1 MLAVLGILCGCLLL
15 APPQQETVVR
25 ATAQEVLL
33 DVVVRDSKGRFVRDL
48 KPEEIEVS
56 DEGAPQK
63 LTGFRLITGKEQMG
77 LTGEQGRLLAERLP
91 LDPAREVRLVTLLF
105 ESVPVDQRKLARQA
119 ALDFLSRPL
128 EQNVLAA
135 VFIVSH
141 RLHVLQKY
149 TSDRDRL
156 RTAVERATSGEFSE
170 MQSVI
175 ADVQKRLDSVAH
187 EGSTAMSAGAQGLLE
202 GQPSPEVAASGG
214 NSNAEAVRIDMIKNI
229 LGLSERIF
237 RADSSR
243 GTLTG
248 LMAVVRGLAAM
259 PGRKTVLYFAPGLS
273 VTDTTT
279 EFFKDTIRSASAAG
293 VTVYAVDVR
302 GLTTGSDQV
311 ASRRLLGQA
320 GGAAKNQQEVQS
332 ETVQRGV
339 SRQDVTVFDQAQD
352 AIVAN
357 AQESMAALAESTGG
371 RLIAN
376 TNDLRGPLR
385 QLREEVLTYYEL
397 AYASPAKLLD
407 GRFRRVS
414 VKVKRPG
421 TTVQTRAGYFALG
434 SRADGLNAFETPLL
448 HILNAAELPHAFP
461 FRVAAIRFASPKYGL
476 AIEVPL
482 SVIDFTEELEKK
494 RYRGHISFLLA
505 VKDPAGEIVRRFS
518 RDLGFYAPAADLEA
532 YRKREFAGTFHL
544 DLPPGRYT
552 VDSAVLDR
560 ESMRASAQ
568 RATVTVAAPAN
579 GIAIGDITLVR
590 QTEAEMIPA
599 DLEDPFHL
607 DGNRIVPRLD
617 PAFRR
622 GADPALTFYAVLV
635 PSPGTDKPEA
645 TVEVVKDGVVL
656 TKSAIVLPAPD
667 HRSRMRYIASLPLGA
682 LGIGTYELKITATQG
697 GSAAESRTAFVIEP

>member
-1 MLAVLGILCGCLLL
+1 MLGILCGCLLF

-141 RLHVLQKY
+141 RLHVLQEY
-149 TSDRDRL
+149 TTDRERL
-156 RTAVERATSGEFSE
+156 RTAVEQATSGEFSE

-175 ADVQKRLDSVAH
+175 VDVQKRLDSVAH
-187 EGSTAMSAGAQGLLE
+187 EGSQAMSAGAQGHLE
-202 GQPSPEVAASGG
+202 GLGPIEAGARGAGASEAA
-214 NSNAEAVRIDMIKNI
+214 RIAIIKNM
-229 LGLSERIF
+229 LGLSERIYC
-237 RADSSR
+237 ADSSR
-243 GTLTG
+243 GTLAG
-248 LMAVVRGLAAM
+248 LLAVVRGLAAM

-279 EFFKDTIRSASAAG
+279 EFFKDAIRSANAAS

-302 GLTTGSDQV
+302 GLTTGSDNV

-320 GGAAKNQQEVQS
+320 GEASKGQQ
-332 ETVQRGV
+332 TVLNKQPGV
-339 SRQDVTVFDQAQD
+339 ISSDGVTVFDQAQD

-357 AQESMAALAESTGG
+357 AQEAMAALAVSTGG
-371 RLIAN
+371 KLIAN

-385 QLREEVLTYYEL
+385 QVREEVLTYYEL

-407 GRFRRVS
+407 GSFRRVS
-414 VKVKRPG
+414 VRVKRPG

-434 SRADGLNAFETPLL
+434 SRTDGLNAFETPLL
-448 HILNAAELPHAFP
+448 RILNAAELPRAFP
-461 FRVAAIRFASPKYGL
+461 FRVAAVRFASPQHGL

-482 SVIDFTEELEKK
+482 SVLDFTEEPDKK

-505 VKDPAGEIVRRFS
+505 VKDSAGEIVRRFS
-518 RDLGFYAPAADLEA
+518 RDLGFYAPASDFEA
-532 YRKREFAGTFHL
+532 YRKRNFAGTSHL
-544 DLPPGRYT
+544 DLPPGRYIL
-552 VDSAVLDR
+552 DAAVLDR

-568 RATVTVAAPAN
+568 RSAITVAAPGN
-579 GIAIGDITLVR
+579 GIAAGDITLVR

-617 PAFRR
+617 PVFKR
-622 GADPALTFYAVLV
+622 GADPALTFYAVV
-635 PSPGTDKPEA
+635 VAAPGEDKPEA
-645 TVEVVKDGVVL
+645 IVELVKDGTAL
-656 TKSAIVLPAPD
+656 RKSAIALPAPD
-667 HRSRMRYIASLPLGA
+667 HRGRIRYIASLPLGP
-682 LGIGTYELKITATQG
+682 LGIGAYELKITATQG
-697 GSAAESRTAFVIEP
+697 DSAAESRVAFVIEP